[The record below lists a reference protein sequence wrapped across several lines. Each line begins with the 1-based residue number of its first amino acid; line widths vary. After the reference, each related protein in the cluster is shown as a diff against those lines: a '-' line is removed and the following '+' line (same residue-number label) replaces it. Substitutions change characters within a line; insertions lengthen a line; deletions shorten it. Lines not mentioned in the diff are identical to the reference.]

1 MIHSLL
7 YEVKAASVWRWLYDY
22 ALDCK
27 LLITSLIVPS
37 LSDWPVGGRAK
48 TETDVLS
55 ITVAAHYLDL
65 PTRLTAPGPRQQERQ
80 CNSSI
85 A

>member
-1 MIHSLL
+1 M
-7 YEVKAASVWRWLYDY
+7 KAASVWRWLYDY

-55 ITVAAHYLDL
+55 ITVAAHYWDL
-65 PTRLTAPGPRQQERQ
+65 PACITAPGTKRQY
-80 CNSSI
+80 NSTI